1 MLCPLLWT
9 ASSNSCS
16 ASLMRFG
23 GSVRIV
29 SSSRPCI
36 KSRVT
41 EAGTDT
47 SLGRPNF
54 PDRSLLG
61 PAVVEAG
68 APLSSGLLFGFVF
81 IFLLLLFD
89 GVSYFGFFAPFPGDD
104 GQDTVVD
111 VADDG
116 RFRGIDA
123 VGEVAG
129 LSTAPEVVE
138 VVVSL
143 LTATLIDSELS
154 GRRACCLSPTSS
166 SVLSVFTG
174 EVAET
179 ESFIV
184 MDPPRISSCWRRS
197 SNFTVTLLPPPPSSC
212 WSSSSSSSPPP
223 KRSSSSSSS
232 FL

>member
-29 SSSRPCI
+29 SSNRPCI

-61 PAVVEAG
+61 PAVVEAL
-68 APLSSGLLFGFVF
+68 APLPSGLTFGFVF
-81 IFLLLLFD
+81 IFLLLLLFD

-104 GQDTVVD
+104 GEDTVVD

-116 RFRGIDA
+116 RFRGID
-123 VGEVAG
+123 VVLEVAG

-154 GRRACCLSPTSS
+154 GGRACCLSPTSS
-166 SVLSVFTG
+166 SVVSVFTG
-174 EVAET
+174 VAET
-179 ESFIV
+179 ESFV
-184 MDPPRISSCWRRS
+184 DLDPPGISSCWRRS
-197 SNFTVTLLPPPPSSC
+197 CSVTETLLPPPSSC
-212 WSSSSSSSPPP
+212 SSPSSSSPPP